1 MPPPGGDAPP
11 NPILTRMLERLY
23 AAILDGPNMACRPH
37 HSRQRVDLAQVQDL
51 KDLRPGEALR
61 SLLTPAATVRIAAKV
76 PLPPGGAPGPAWRRG
91 FRRATQS
98 PTPVAETPAARAP
111 GSDAQEKARA
121 QKAWQDQQRLLA
133 KLRIIADEARV
144 YENDTGVSV
153 LSIGFPLLAAP
164 PGAIGSGSRRILA
177 PIAFVPLQLAVTSG
191 PSQVVELTC
200 REDGLDRVTPN
211 AALLSWI
218 EQQTGRP
225 SPEFSAD
232 EEGAAPWK
240 EILQL
245 VTFVAQALELRP
257 PEPLCAVE
265 LPALELQPCPRAE
278 EMSEA
283 PAILLSAVLGL
294 FPLSN
299 QGLVR
304 DTRAMCEDRAI
315 TGPVRQFLA
324 AAAADLPQSRAEARP
339 EGARQPRFFDDER
352 LVSQADPFQARAVRA
367 ARDSLGLVVHGPP
380 GTGKSQTITNV
391 IGDHLA
397 RGQRV
402 LFVCDKRTALDVV
415 ANRLRA
421 LGLGALCA
429 VVHDPQRDQKDLY
442 RQLRER
448 LESLPGE
455 KTSEQAQSRLGKV
468 DAELSKLHADLLT
481 THKALH
487 GQAWAD
493 GVPFHERVGQWL
505 RLQGD
510 GGQTPAADLR
520 EGLKLDVIEQQAT
533 SLRDLFTRAERVGYS
548 KHAWRLSAG
557 MDLQWLLRQPM
568 QELRDRLTAL
578 GDAARR
584 LDAHRRPDA
593 IPFSVEGSPLDQA
606 KSRGRLADELERLV
620 AGVPGELRDRV
631 ASRVQEAVGG
641 SSAMTTARMLA
652 QSARD
657 AKRHLETVQ
666 RGPLEADLQMA
677 LAGRSPQA
685 PLVAGRLA
693 ALREYEQA
701 AQRWWA
707 FAAFGAKRRAAAV
720 LRDLGLPLSL
730 DAARRSI
737 RYLEGYWARLHLQQ
751 VCDQANGRPPSL
763 QPQGDAEL
771 LAEFQQVCD
780 VTEWVERLELDASL
794 APLRPAARQ
803 ALAGGADPARR
814 QQLLTALRE
823 AGPWAEQIATFESA
837 LTAAP
842 IVGAERRKA
851 LISGARCAEA
861 VAPVCAALAGGLDGL
876 EDILRVEDSL
886 GRLPADLAR
895 TARQLIEQGL
905 PAKACHAALL
915 CGGLR
920 REIDLALAHTP
931 ALNLFDG
938 GLIQT
943 QLDRFQE
950 LCGKKCELVRDV
962 VLHGWTTRQKQRL
975 LADGGTRMNSA
986 GADMK
991 RRLALRGPNALRLR
1005 QVVAAGFQR
1014 QEASGAPGDAGPD
1027 DPLFDL
1033 APVWL
1038 ASPETVAQIFPRR
1051 PLFDIVMFDEASQ
1064 VRLEEA
1070 LPVLTR
1076 ARRVFIAGD
1085 PKQLPPTRFFETG
1098 LVESLEEEPTTEQE
1112 LFEVHQ
1118 SGVEDLLEAS
1128 LGLDI
1133 AQCYLDVHY
1142 RSKYPQLIEFSNA
1155 HFYGGRLQPLPG
1167 HPDRKPPRAP
1177 VLLHRIDGVYEERS
1191 NEAEAQRVVALVRE
1205 LLAQENPPSIGVA
1218 CFNVTQ
1224 RDLIAEKLDEAVAE
1238 DEDFAGRL
1246 AKARARQGQ
1255 GAYEGFFVKN
1265 LENVQGDERDVM
1277 IISTTYGPDPS
1288 GRFYR
1293 RFGPLGQPGGG
1304 RRLNVLVTR
1313 ARTQVHVLTSI
1324 PREAYLNLPPIPEGQ
1339 SPTGGWLLLRYL
1351 RFAEELTQAF
1361 ETQPAAPQAVASTA
1375 SVEPHEDASAFA
1387 MALASELSR
1396 ENGPVTRTGW
1406 GNAGFCIDVL
1416 ARPAQGDGPS
1426 TGILCDF
1433 HRFSQAEDP
1442 IDWESFRLGI
1452 FKSMD
1457 WRTVRAWSPQ
1467 YLRDP
1472 QGARAR
1478 IVQELGRSHA

>member
-1 MPPPGGDAPP
+1 MPSPSGDALP

-37 HSRQRVDLAQVQDL
+37 HSRQRVDLAQFQEL

-61 SLLTPAATVRIAAKV
+61 TLLTPAATVRIAAKV
-76 PLPPGGAPGPAWRRG
+76 PLPPGGAPSPAWRRG
-91 FRRATQS
+91 FQRATQLS
-98 PTPVAETPAARAP
+98 TPVAETPPAGAA

-177 PIAFVPLQLAVTSG
+177 PVAFVPLQLAVTSG
-191 PSQVVELTC
+191 ASQVVELTC

-225 SPEFSAD
+225 SGELFAD
-232 EEGAAPWK
+232 EEGAAAWK

-257 PEPLCAVE
+257 PEPLCAAE
-265 LPALELQPCPRAE
+265 MPALELQPCPRAE

-324 AAAADLPQSRAEARP
+324 AAAAADLPQSRAEARS
-339 EGARQPRFFDDER
+339 EGPRRPRFFDDER
-352 LVSQADPFQARAVRA
+352 LVAQADPFQARAVRA

-397 RGQRV
+397 HGQRV

-448 LESLPGE
+448 LESLTGE
-455 KTSEQAQSRLGKV
+455 KTSEQAQSRLAKL
-468 DAELSKLHADLLT
+468 DAELSKLHADLWT

-487 GQAWAD
+487 GQAGTE

-505 RLQGD
+505 RLQRD
-510 GGQTPAADLR
+510 GGRTPAADLR
-520 EGLKLDVIEQQAT
+520 EGLTLDVIEQQAT

-548 KHAWRLSAG
+548 KHAWKLSAG

-568 QELRDRLTAL
+568 QELRERLTAL
-578 GDAARR
+578 CDAART

-593 IPFSVEGSPLDQA
+593 IPFSVEGSALDQA

-620 AGVPGELRDRV
+620 HDVRGEIRDQV
-631 ASRVQEAVGG
+631 ASKVQDAAVRSTGM
-641 SSAMTTARMLA
+641 STVRMLA

-657 AKRHLETVQ
+657 AKRHLDTV
-666 RGPLEADLQMA
+666 RSGSLDADLQMA

-720 LRDLGLPLSL
+720 LRDFGQPLSL
-730 DAARRSI
+730 EAARRSI

-751 VCDQANGRPPSL
+751 VCDQALGRPPSL

-771 LAEFQQVCD
+771 LAEFQQVCE

-794 APLRPAARQ
+794 APLRTAARQ
-803 ALAGGADPARR
+803 ALASGEDAARR
-814 QQLLTALRE
+814 QQLLTTLRE
-823 AGPWAEQIATFESA
+823 AGPWAEQIATFESVLA
-837 LTAAP
+837 AAP

-851 LISGARCAEA
+851 LIAGARCAEA
-861 VAPVCAALAGGLDGL
+861 VAPACTSLEGGFDGI
-876 EDILRVEDSL
+876 EDVLRVEDSL

-895 TARQLIEQGL
+895 TARKLIEQGL
-905 PAKACHAALL
+905 SADDCHAAVL

-943 QLDRFQE
+943 QLDRYQE
-950 LCGKKCELVRDV
+950 LCGKKCELVRDA

-975 LADGGTRMNSA
+975 LADNGTRMSSA

-1014 QEASGAPGDAGPD
+1014 QQASGAGNEAGPD

-1076 ARRVFIAGD
+1076 AKRVFIAGD

-1098 LVESLEEEPTTEQE
+1098 LVESQEPEPTTEQE

-1133 AQCYLDVHY
+1133 PQCYLDVHY

-1155 HFYGGRLQPLPG
+1155 NFYGGRLQPLPG

-1177 VLLHRIDGVYEERS
+1177 VLLHRIDGAYEERC

-1255 GAYEGFFVKN
+1255 GAFEGFFVKN

-1324 PREAYLNLPPIPEGQ
+1324 PREAYLSLPPIPEGQ
-1339 SPTGGWLLLRYL
+1339 APSGGWLLLRYL
-1351 RFAEELTQAF
+1351 KFAEELTQAF
-1361 ETQPAAPQAVASTA
+1361 TTAAPQAVSIAPSA
-1375 SVEPHEDASAFA
+1375 EPHEDASAFA
-1387 MALASELSR
+1387 IALASELSR
-1396 ENGPVTRTGW
+1396 ENGAVTRTGW

-1433 HRFSQAEDP
+1433 HRFSHAEDP

-1452 FKSMD
+1452 FKSMG

-1478 IVQELGRSHA
+1478 IARELGTPPA